1 MLVILYYVNN
11 DASDYI
17 MLIMMLVILYYVNND
32 ASDIILC

>member
-11 DASDYI
+11 DASD
-17 MLIMMLVILYYVNND
+17 IMMLVILYYVNND